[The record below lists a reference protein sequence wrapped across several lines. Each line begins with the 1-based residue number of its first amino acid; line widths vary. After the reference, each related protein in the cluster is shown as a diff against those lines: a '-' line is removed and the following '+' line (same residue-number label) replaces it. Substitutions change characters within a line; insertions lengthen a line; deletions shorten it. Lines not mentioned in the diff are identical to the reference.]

1 MERLDK
7 TNPQNELVWSS
18 RTKAFSLELQSI
30 PELECANAENFSLE
44 DKEREPVILYASLA
58 QVTVKA
64 ENIKIETEIR

>member
-7 TNPQNELVWSS
+7 TNLQNELVLV
-18 RTKAFSLELQSI
+18 AEQEHSLELQSI